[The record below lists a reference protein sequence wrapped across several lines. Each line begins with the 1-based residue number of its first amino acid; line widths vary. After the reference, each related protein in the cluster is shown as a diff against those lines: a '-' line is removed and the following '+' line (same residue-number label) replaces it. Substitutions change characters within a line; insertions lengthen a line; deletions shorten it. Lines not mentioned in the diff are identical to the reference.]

1 MEYQVK
7 TAHGTLFCR
16 REGSGPLLLLI
27 HGVACDSEFF
37 REASAILSKKFTV
50 ISYDRRGYS
59 RSIPADGETD
69 FSVWAHADDAAEII
83 RTELERE
90 MAEKQSEILSEK
102 VEEGTENRRDT
113 VMEQTKDSNKDT
125 VQQGNET
132 RLNQSNTKASQND
145 GIFVAG
151 CSAGG
156 AVTAALATKY
166 PELVHQVFLHEPLM
180 RGSGELA
187 AEQDAFWDKLRTGA
201 EKHRIITCMMHFV
214 NAMGGMNREKE
225 GQSMEQQSRNLK
237 NLELFLEKEMDS
249 FSNLKLEDFDITV
262 PVTVACGSDDKT
274 GMFHRSAYQAAEIK
288 GWKHKIVPGYH
299 NFASDE
305 PEVFAQCIVEEFL
318 NNR

>member
-37 REASAILSKKFTV
+37 RQASEILSEKFTV

-59 RSIPADGETD
+59 RSVPTEGETD

-83 RTELERE
+83 RAEQKREL
-90 MAEKQSEILSEK
+90 AEKQMRILSKE
-102 VEEGTENRRDT
+102 VETGTENHWAT
-113 VMEQTKDSNKDT
+113 VMEQKDSNKDT

-132 RLNQSNTKASQND
+132 VVNQSNIEVGQND

-166 PELVHQVFLHEPLM
+166 PELVRQVFLHEPLM

-187 AEQDAFWDKLRTGA
+187 AEQDAFWEKLRKGA

-214 NAMGGMNREKE
+214 NAMGGMNRDKE

-249 FSNLKLEDFDITV
+249 FSNLKLEDFNISV

-274 GMFHRSAYQAAEIK
+274 GMFHRSAYQAAEAK

-305 PEVFAQCIVEEFL
+305 PEIFAQCIVEEFL
-318 NNR
+318 NNK

>member
-1 MEYQVK
+1 MEYQVE

-37 REASAILSKKFTV
+37 RQASAILSKKFTV

-59 RSIPADGETD
+59 RSIPAEGETD

-83 RTELERE
+83 RAELERE
-90 MAEKQSEILSEK
+90 LAEKQQGILSEK
-102 VEEGTENRRDT
+102 EEAGT
-113 VMEQTKDSNKDT
+113 QNK
-125 VQQGNET
+125 VNE
-132 RLNQSNTKASQND
+132 SQND
-145 GIFVAG
+145 GVFVAG

-166 PELVHQVFLHEPLM
+166 PELVRQVFLHEPLM

-187 AEQDAFWDKLRTGA
+187 AEQDVFWEKLRKGA

-214 NAMGGMNREKE
+214 NAMGGMNRDKE

-249 FSNLKLEDFDITV
+249 FSNLKLEDFNISV

-274 GMFHRSAYQAAEIK
+274 GMFHRSAYQAAEAK

-299 NFASDE
+299 NFAFDE
-305 PEVFAQCIVEEFL
+305 PEIFAQCIVEEFL
-318 NNR
+318 NNK

>member
-1 MEYQVK
+1 MEYQVE

-37 REASAILSKKFTV
+37 RQASAILSEKFTV

-59 RSIPADGETD
+59 RSVPTEGETD

-83 RTELERE
+83 RAEQKREL
-90 MAEKQSEILSEK
+90 AEKQMRILSKE
-102 VEEGTENRRDT
+102 VETGTENHWAT
-113 VMEQTKDSNKDT
+113 VMEQKDSNKDT

-132 RLNQSNTKASQND
+132 VVNQSNIEVGQND

-166 PELVHQVFLHEPLM
+166 PELVRQVFLHEPLM

-187 AEQDAFWDKLRTGA
+187 AEQDAFWEKLRKGA

-214 NAMGGMNREKE
+214 NAMGGMNRDKE

-249 FSNLKLEDFDITV
+249 FSNLKLEDFNISV

-274 GMFHRSAYQAAEIK
+274 GMFHRSAYQAAEAK
-288 GWKHKIVPGYH
+288 GWKRKIVPGYH

-305 PEVFAQCIVEEFL
+305 PEIFAQCIVEEFL
-318 NNR
+318 NNK

>member
-59 RSIPADGETD
+59 RSIPAEGETD

-83 RTELERE
+83 GAELKRKHEE
-90 MAEKQSEILSEK
+90 EICLEESEPQMNGAEEQSK
-102 VEEGTENRRDT
+102 V
-113 VMEQTKDSNKDT
+113 KDG
-125 VQQGNET
+125 Q
-132 RLNQSNTKASQND
+132 NT
-145 GIFVAG
+145 GFFVAG

-166 PELVHQVFLHEPLM
+166 PELVRQVFLHEPLM

-187 AEQDAFWDKLRTGA
+187 AEQDAFWEKLHKSA

-214 NAMGGMNREKE
+214 NAMGGMNRDKE

-249 FSNLKLEDFDITV
+249 FSNLKLEDFNISV

-274 GMFHRSAYQAAEIK
+274 GMFHRSAYQAAETK

-305 PEVFAQCIVEEFL
+305 PEMFAQCIVEEFFE
-318 NNR
+318 

>member
-1 MEYQVK
+1 MEYQMK

-16 REGSGPLLLLI
+16 REGSGPTLLLI

-37 REASAILSKKFTV
+37 RQASAILAEHFTV

-59 RSIPADGETD
+59 RSIPVEGETD

-83 RTELERE
+83 RAELKRANEE
-90 MAEKQSEILSEK
+90 EICLEESDQQVNKIEEQSK
-102 VEEGTENRRDT
+102 VNAG
-113 VMEQTKDSNKDT
+113 V
-125 VQQGNET
+125 
-132 RLNQSNTKASQND
+132 
-145 GIFVAG
+145 FVAG

-166 PELVHQVFLHEPLM
+166 PELVRQVFLHEPLM

-187 AEQDAFWDKLRTGA
+187 AEQDAFWENLRKGA

-214 NAMGGMNREKE
+214 NAMGGMNRDKA
-225 GQSMEQQSRNLK
+225 GQSMEQQRRNLK

-249 FSNLKLEDFDITV
+249 FSSLKLDDFDISV

-274 GMFHRSAYQAAEIK
+274 GMFHRSAYQAAETK
-288 GWKHKIVPGYH
+288 GWKHRIVPGYH

-305 PEVFAQCIVEEFL
+305 PEVFAKCITEEFL
-318 NNR
+318 HDQI

>member
-1 MEYQVK
+1 MEYQMK

-16 REGSGPLLLLI
+16 REGSGPTLLLI

-37 REASAILSKKFTV
+37 RQASAILAEYFTV

-59 RSIPADGETD
+59 RSIPAEGETD
-69 FSVWAHADDAAEII
+69 FSVWAHAEDAAEII
-83 RTELERE
+83 RAELKRKQMENQRGELAEGIEAAERSNE
-90 MAEKQSEILSEK
+90 
-102 VEEGTENRRDT
+102 DT
-113 VMEQTKDSNKDT
+113 
-125 VQQGNET
+125 GNV
-132 RLNQSNTKASQND
+132 S

-166 PELVHQVFLHEPLM
+166 PELVRQVFLHEPLM

-187 AEQDAFWDKLRTGA
+187 AEQDAFWENLRKGA

-214 NAMGGMNREKE
+214 NAMGGMNRDKA

-249 FSNLKLEDFDITV
+249 FSSLKLDDFDISV

-274 GMFHRSAYQAAEIK
+274 GMFHRSAYQAAEAK
-288 GWKHKIVPGYH
+288 GWKHRIVPGYH

-305 PEVFAQCIVEEFL
+305 PEVFAKCITEEFWHDQI
-318 NNR
+318 

>member
-1 MEYQVK
+1 MEYQVE

-37 REASAILSKKFTV
+37 RQASAILSEKFAV

-59 RSIPADGETD
+59 RSIPAEGETD

-83 RTELERE
+83 RAEQKREL
-90 MAEKQSEILSEK
+90 AEKQMRILSKE
-102 VEEGTENRRDT
+102 VETGTENHWAT
-113 VMEQTKDSNKDT
+113 VMEQKDSNKDT

-132 RLNQSNTKASQND
+132 VVNQSNIEVGQND

-166 PELVHQVFLHEPLM
+166 PELVRQVFLHEPLM

-187 AEQDAFWDKLRTGA
+187 AEQDAFWEKLRKGA

-214 NAMGGMNREKE
+214 NAMGGMNRDKE

-249 FSNLKLEDFDITV
+249 FSNLKLEDFNISV
-262 PVTVACGSDDKT
+262 PVKVACGSDDKT
-274 GMFHRSAYQAAEIK
+274 GMFHRSAYQAAENK

-305 PEVFAQCIVEEFL
+305 PEIFAQCIVEEFL
-318 NNR
+318 NNK

>member
-1 MEYQVK
+1 MECQVK

-37 REASAILSKKFTV
+37 RQASAILSEKFTV

-59 RSIPADGETD
+59 RSVPTEGETD

-83 RTELERE
+83 RAEQKREL
-90 MAEKQSEILSEK
+90 AEKQMRILSKK
-102 VEEGTENRRDT
+102 VETGTENHWAT
-113 VMEQTKDSNKDT
+113 VMEQKDSNKDT

-132 RLNQSNTKASQND
+132 VVNQSNIEVGQND
-145 GIFVAG
+145 GVFVAG

-166 PELVHQVFLHEPLM
+166 PELVRQVFLHEPLM

-187 AEQDAFWDKLRTGA
+187 AEQDVFWEKLRKGA

-214 NAMGGMNREKE
+214 NAMGGMNRDKE

-249 FSNLKLEDFDITV
+249 FSNLKLEDFNISV

-274 GMFHRSAYQAAEIK
+274 GMFHRSAYQAAEAK

-305 PEVFAQCIVEEFL
+305 PEIFAQCIVEEFL
-318 NNR
+318 NNK

>member
-1 MEYQVK
+1 MEYRMK

-16 REGSGPLLLLI
+16 REGSGPTLLLI

-37 REASAILSKKFTV
+37 RQASAILAEHFTV

-59 RSIPADGETD
+59 RSVPAEGETD

-83 RTELERE
+83 RMELKRANEE
-90 MAEKQSEILSEK
+90 EICLEESDQQVNKIEEQSK
-102 VEEGTENRRDT
+102 VNAG
-113 VMEQTKDSNKDT
+113 V
-125 VQQGNET
+125 
-132 RLNQSNTKASQND
+132 
-145 GIFVAG
+145 FVAG

-166 PELVHQVFLHEPLM
+166 PELVRQVFLHEPLM

-187 AEQDAFWDKLRTGA
+187 AEQDAFWEKLRKGA

-214 NAMGGMNREKE
+214 NAMGGMNRDKA

-249 FSNLKLEDFDITV
+249 FSGLKLDDFDISV
-262 PVTVACGSDDKT
+262 PVTVACGSDDKA
-274 GMFHRSAYQAAEIK
+274 GMFHRSAYQAAEAK
-288 GWKHKIVPGYH
+288 GWKHKIVSGYH

-305 PEVFAQCIVEEFL
+305 PEAFAKCIIEEFIP
-318 NNR
+318 RG

>member
-1 MEYQVK
+1 MEYQMK

-16 REGSGPLLLLI
+16 REGSGPTLLLI

-37 REASAILSKKFTV
+37 RQASAILAEHFTV

-59 RSIPADGETD
+59 RSIPAEGETD

-83 RTELERE
+83 RAELER
-90 MAEKQSEILSEK
+90 KQVEDQQRILL
-102 VEEGTENRRDT
+102 EEAGNGSRKEAG
-113 VMEQTKDSNKDT
+113 
-125 VQQGNET
+125 QQGNET
-132 RLNQSNTKASQND
+132 ECQSE

-166 PELVHQVFLHEPLM
+166 PELVRQVFLHEPLM

-187 AEQDAFWDKLRTGA
+187 TEQDAFWEKLRKGA

-214 NAMGGMNREKE
+214 NAMGGMNRDKE

-249 FSNLKLEDFDITV
+249 FSSLNLEDFNISV
-262 PVTVACGSDDKT
+262 PVTVACGSDDRT
-274 GMFHRSAYQAAEIK
+274 GMFHRSAYQAAEAK
-288 GWKHKIVPGYH
+288 GWKHRIVPGYH

-305 PEVFAQCIVEEFL
+305 PEAFAKCIIEEFIP
-318 NNR
+318 RG

>member
-1 MEYQVK
+1 MEYRMK

-16 REGSGPLLLLI
+16 REGSGPTLLLI

-37 REASAILSKKFTV
+37 RQASAILAEHFTV

-59 RSIPADGETD
+59 RSIPAEGETD

-83 RTELERE
+83 RMELKRANEE
-90 MAEKQSEILSEK
+90 EICLEESDQQVNKIEEQSK
-102 VEEGTENRRDT
+102 VNAG
-113 VMEQTKDSNKDT
+113 V
-125 VQQGNET
+125 
-132 RLNQSNTKASQND
+132 
-145 GIFVAG
+145 FVAG

-166 PELVHQVFLHEPLM
+166 PELVRQVFLHEPLM

-187 AEQDAFWDKLRTGA
+187 AEQDAFWEKLRKGA
-201 EKHRIITCMMHFV
+201 EKHRIITCMMYFV
-214 NAMGGMNREKE
+214 NAMGGMNRDKA

-249 FSNLKLEDFDITV
+249 FSGLKLDDFDISV
-262 PVTVACGSDDKT
+262 PVTVACGSDDKA
-274 GMFHRSAYQAAEIK
+274 GMFHRSAYQAAEAK

-305 PEVFAQCIVEEFL
+305 PEAFAKCIIEEFIP
-318 NNR
+318 RG

>member
-1 MEYQVK
+1 MEYQVE

-37 REASAILSKKFTV
+37 RQASAILSEKFTV

-59 RSIPADGETD
+59 RSVPTEGETD

-83 RTELERE
+83 RAEQKREL
-90 MAEKQSEILSEK
+90 AEKQMRILSKE
-102 VEEGTENRRDT
+102 VETGTENHWAT
-113 VMEQTKDSNKDT
+113 VMEQKDSNKDT

-132 RLNQSNTKASQND
+132 VVNQSNIEVGQND

-166 PELVHQVFLHEPLM
+166 PELVRQVFLHEPLM

-187 AEQDAFWDKLRTGA
+187 AEQDVFWEKLRKGA

-214 NAMGGMNREKE
+214 NAMGGMNRDKE

-249 FSNLKLEDFDITV
+249 FSNLKLEDFNISV

-274 GMFHRSAYQAAEIK
+274 GMFHRSAYQAAEAK

-305 PEVFAQCIVEEFL
+305 PEIFAQCIVEEFL
-318 NNR
+318 NNK

>member
-1 MEYQVK
+1 MEYQMK

-16 REGSGPLLLLI
+16 REGSGPTLLLI

-37 REASAILSKKFTV
+37 RQASAILVEHFTV

-59 RSIPADGETD
+59 RSIPAEGEAD
-69 FSVWAHADDAAEII
+69 FSVWAHAEDAAEII
-83 RTELERE
+83 RAELKRKSVENQ
-90 MAEKQSEILSEK
+90 QSKLSE
-102 VEEGTENRRDT
+102 EIEAAECSNEDT
-113 VMEQTKDSNKDT
+113 
-125 VQQGNET
+125 GNE
-132 RLNQSNTKASQND
+132 D
-145 GIFVAG
+145 GVFVAG

-156 AVTAALATKY
+156 AVAAALATKY
-166 PELVHQVFLHEPLM
+166 PELVRQVFLHEPLM

-187 AEQDAFWDKLRTGA
+187 AEQDAFWEKLRKGA

-214 NAMGGMNREKE
+214 NAMGGMNRDKA

-249 FSNLKLEDFDITV
+249 FSNLKLEDFNISV

-274 GMFHRSAYQAAEIK
+274 GMFHRSAYQAAEAK
-288 GWKHKIVPGYH
+288 GWKHRIVPGYH

-305 PEVFAQCIVEEFL
+305 PEAFAKCIKEEFL
-318 NNR
+318 ENYVYSSNL

>member
-1 MEYQVK
+1 MEYQMK

-16 REGSGPLLLLI
+16 REGSGPTLLLI

-37 REASAILSKKFTV
+37 RQASAILAEHFTV

-59 RSIPADGETD
+59 RSIPAEGETD
-69 FSVWAHADDAAEII
+69 FSVWAHAEDAAEII
-83 RTELERE
+83 RTELKRKRVEDQQGELAEEIEETERSNE
-90 MAEKQSEILSEK
+90 D
-102 VEEGTENRRDT
+102 TEN
-113 VMEQTKDSNKDT
+113 
-125 VQQGNET
+125 
-132 RLNQSNTKASQND
+132 AS
-145 GIFVAG
+145 GVFVAG

-156 AVTAALATKY
+156 AVTAAFATKY
-166 PELVHQVFLHEPLM
+166 PEVVRQVFLHEPLM

-187 AEQDAFWDKLRTGA
+187 AEQDAFWEKLRKGA

-214 NAMGGMNREKE
+214 NAMGGMNRDKE

-249 FSNLKLEDFDITV
+249 FSSLNLEDFNISV

-274 GMFHRSAYQAAEIK
+274 GMFHRSAYQAAETK
-288 GWKHKIVPGYH
+288 GWKHRIVPGYH

-305 PEVFAQCIVEEFL
+305 PEAFAKCIIEEFIP
-318 NNR
+318 RG

>member
-16 REGSGPLLLLI
+16 REGGGPLLLLI

-59 RSIPADGETD
+59 RSIPAEGETD
-69 FSVWAHADDAAEII
+69 FSVWAHADDATEII

-102 VEEGTENRRDT
+102 VEEGKENRRDT

-180 RGSGELA
+180 RGSGGWE
-187 AEQDAFWDKLRTGA
+187 
-201 EKHRIITCMMHFV
+201 
-214 NAMGGMNREKE
+214 
-225 GQSMEQQSRNLK
+225 QSRMP
-237 NLELFLEKEMDS
+237 FG
-249 FSNLKLEDFDITV
+249 I
-262 PVTVACGSDDKT
+262 
-274 GMFHRSAYQAAEIK
+274 
-288 GWKHKIVPGYH
+288 
-299 NFASDE
+299 NFAQVPKSIE
-305 PEVFAQCIVEEFL
+305 LSPA
-318 NNR
+318 

>member
-1 MEYQVK
+1 MEYQMK

-16 REGSGPLLLLI
+16 REGSGPTLLLI

-37 REASAILSKKFTV
+37 RQASAILAEHFTV

-59 RSIPADGETD
+59 RSVPAEDEND
-69 FSVWAHADDAAEII
+69 FSVWAHAEDAAEII
-83 RTELERE
+83 RAELKRKNEE
-90 MAEKQSEILSEK
+90 EQQGILLEEAEN
-102 VEEGTENRRDT
+102 GTEKHGYAAEI
-113 VMEQTKDSNKDT
+113 MEQKNDAHKEEW
-125 VQQGNET
+125 QQGNET
-132 RLNQSNTKASQND
+132 ECQD
-145 GIFVAG
+145 VGVFVAG

-166 PELVHQVFLHEPLM
+166 PELVRQVLLHEPLM

-187 AEQDAFWDKLRTGA
+187 AEQDAFWEKLRKGA

-214 NAMGGMNREKE
+214 NAMGGMNRYKE

-249 FSNLKLEDFDITV
+249 FSGLKLDDFDVSV

-274 GMFHRSAYQAAEIK
+274 GMFHRSAYQAAEAK

-305 PEVFAQCIVEEFL
+305 PEKFAQCIKEEFL
-318 NNR
+318 G

>member
-1 MEYQVK
+1 MEYQVE

-37 REASAILSKKFTV
+37 RQASAILSEKFTV

-59 RSIPADGETD
+59 RSVPTEGETD

-83 RTELERE
+83 RAEQKREL
-90 MAEKQSEILSEK
+90 AEKQMRILSKE
-102 VEEGTENRRDT
+102 VETGTENHWAT
-113 VMEQTKDSNKDT
+113 VMEQKDSNKDT

-132 RLNQSNTKASQND
+132 VVNQSNIEVGQND
-145 GIFVAG
+145 GVFVAG

-166 PELVHQVFLHEPLM
+166 PELVRQVFLHEPLM

-187 AEQDAFWDKLRTGA
+187 AEQDVFWEKLRKGA

-214 NAMGGMNREKE
+214 NAMGGMNRDKE

-237 NLELFLEKEMDS
+237 NLQLFLEKEMDS
-249 FSNLKLEDFDITV
+249 FSNLKLEDFNISV

-274 GMFHRSAYQAAEIK
+274 GMFHRSAYQAAEAK

-305 PEVFAQCIVEEFL
+305 PEIFAQCIVEEFL
-318 NNR
+318 NNK

>member
-1 MEYQVK
+1 MEYQVE

-37 REASAILSKKFTV
+37 RQASAILSEKFTV

-59 RSIPADGETD
+59 RSVPTEGETD

-83 RTELERE
+83 RAEQKREL
-90 MAEKQSEILSEK
+90 AEKQMRILSKE
-102 VEEGTENRRDT
+102 VETGTENHWAT
-113 VMEQTKDSNKDT
+113 VMEQKDSNKDT

-132 RLNQSNTKASQND
+132 VVNQSNIEVGQND

-166 PELVHQVFLHEPLM
+166 PELVRQVFLHEPLM

-187 AEQDAFWDKLRTGA
+187 AEQDAFWEKLRKGA

-214 NAMGGMNREKE
+214 NAMGGMNRDKE

-249 FSNLKLEDFDITV
+249 FSNLKLEDFNISV

-274 GMFHRSAYQAAEIK
+274 GMFHRSAYQAAEAK

-305 PEVFAQCIVEEFL
+305 PEIFAQCIVEEFL
-318 NNR
+318 NNK

>member
-1 MEYQVK
+1 MEYQMK

-16 REGSGPLLLLI
+16 REGSGPTLLLI

-37 REASAILSKKFTV
+37 RQTSAILAEHFTV

-59 RSIPADGETD
+59 RSIPVEGETD
-69 FSVWAHADDAAEII
+69 FSVWAHAEDAAEII
-83 RTELERE
+83 RAELKRKQMEDQRGELAEGIEAAERSNE
-90 MAEKQSEILSEK
+90 D
-102 VEEGTENRRDT
+102 TENT
-113 VMEQTKDSNKDT
+113 SGV
-125 VQQGNET
+125 
-132 RLNQSNTKASQND
+132 
-145 GIFVAG
+145 FVAG

-166 PELVHQVFLHEPLM
+166 PELVRQVFLHEPLM

-187 AEQDAFWDKLRTGA
+187 AEQDAFWENLRKGA
-201 EKHRIITCMMHFV
+201 EKHRSITCMMHFV
-214 NAMGGMNREKE
+214 NAMGGMNRDKA

-249 FSNLKLEDFDITV
+249 FSSLKLDDFDISV

-274 GMFHRSAYQAAEIK
+274 GMFHRSAYQAAEAK
-288 GWKHKIVPGYH
+288 GWKHRIVPGYH

-305 PEVFAQCIVEEFL
+305 PEVFAKCITEEFL
-318 NNR
+318 HDQI